1 MPIGTFDHRLA
12 FNHCNHITSFICAFE
27 YAIVAM
33 ELIEGDI
40 ENALRRARI
49 HGKRLEHEG
58 DYGQMRI
65 RLDTRDI
72 RGEHR

>member
-12 FNHCNHITSFICAFE
+12 FNHCNHIACFICAFE

-40 ENALRRARI
+40 ENALRWARI
-49 HGKRLEHEG
+49 HVKRLEHRG
-58 DYGQMRI
+58 DCGQVRI
-65 RLDTRDI
+65 RLVTRDI
-72 RGEHR
+72 RGGHR